1 MVIGDDA
8 SEFIGFDD
16 DDEDDVV
23 DDDLKWTNTSECI
36 GFALS
41 GAFSALVSLQTEI
54 SLQEIFDEEEKG
66 HFTVKDF
73 LTPLLIAFLEVETNC
88 SPFRLL

>member
-8 SEFIGFDD
+8 SEFIGFDDD

-73 LTPLLIAFLEVETNC
+73 LRLLSMAFLEVETHC
-88 SPFRLL
+88 